1 MSYGRLRRIIRR
13 LRLWHVD
20 DRTRHGTN
28 EDYAAWY
35 FSLHK
40 VLGHTRCE
48 QISAV
53 NVDTPEFLHPVI
65 WIVDRVVVLSE
76 ARTGYE
82 DVYLAVRFDDFFN
95 AVRHRRGRANV
106 AEMGRYF
113 GDAVVVCV
121 RFGLLV
127 WLTTCSDCLR
137 ECQGVGV
144 LLCGIVGFFA

>member
-1 MSYGRLRRIIRR
+1 
-13 LRLWHVD
+13 
-20 DRTRHGTN
+20 
-28 EDYAAWY
+28 
-35 FSLHK
+35 
-40 VLGHTRCE
+40 
-48 QISAV
+48 
-53 NVDTPEFLHPVI
+53 
-65 WIVDRVVVLSE
+65 
-76 ARTGYE
+76 
-82 DVYLAVRFDDFFN
+82 VRFDDFFN

-137 ECQGVGV
+137 GCQGVGV